1 MIHSSPFV
9 LRRGNEG
16 DYGSASE
23 SWGDLQGCRLINM
36 CPAMTDGCTLKE
48 PRFT

>member
-1 MIHSSPFV
+1 MRVIMAAHPKV
-9 LRRGNEG
+9 G
-16 DYGSASE
+16 
-23 SWGDLQGCRLINM
+23 GDLQGCRLINM